1 MTIKEIIRF
10 AWSEVKVYK
19 VRSLATIIS
28 IGALFTLLLLMLFV
42 VQGLENAVV
51 RYFKEVANG

>member
-19 VRSLATIIS
+19 VRSLVTIIS
-28 IGALFTLLLLMLFV
+28 IGALFTLLLV